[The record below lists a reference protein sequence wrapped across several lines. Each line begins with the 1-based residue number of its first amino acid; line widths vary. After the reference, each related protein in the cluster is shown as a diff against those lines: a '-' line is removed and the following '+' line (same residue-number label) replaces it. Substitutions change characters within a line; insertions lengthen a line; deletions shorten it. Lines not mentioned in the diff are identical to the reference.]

1 MPPNTSPA
9 RQWFELATVRQHL
22 SGAPRVRLRSAET
35 ILAMSLAT
43 RQLLQA
49 KSQLKANLLAQASWP
64 VLEEKNLDFAS
75 QKAKQLMLLLVASA
89 RPLHLFRPQVI
100 LQEQQLQLAKDSP
113 VLRARARRYSRG
125 PGPSAFSRE
134 APAAQKCNRAAH
146 CGGYPI
152 RARYRHRRN
161 LGVPARCGNRR
172 SRLPRKR
179 ARRVRTFQ
187 TAAADRCRCLP
198 RRIAD

>member
-1 MPPNTSPA
+1 M
-9 RQWFELATVRQHL
+9 
-22 SGAPRVRLRSAET
+22 

-49 KSQLKANLLAQASWP
+49 KSQLKANLLLQAKQP

-75 QKAKQLMLLLVASA
+75 QKAKQLD
-89 RPLHLFRPQVI
+89 LFHPQVI

-152 RARYRHRRN
+152 LARYRPRHNR
-161 LGVPARCGNRR
+161 GVPVRCGNRR

-187 TAAADRCRCLP
+187 TAAADRCPCLP

>member
-1 MPPNTSPA
+1 M
-9 RQWFELATVRQHL
+9 
-22 SGAPRVRLRSAET
+22 

-43 RQLLQA
+43 RQLPQA
-49 KSQLKANLLAQASWP
+49 KSQLKANLLVQP
-64 VLEEKNLDFAS
+64 VLEEENLDFAS
-75 QKAKQLMLLLVASA
+75 QQAKQVVLLLVTLA
-89 RPLHLFRPQVI
+89 RLVDLFLPEVI

-146 CGGYPI
+146 CGGCPI
-152 RARYRHRRN
+152 RARYRHRRTR
-161 LGVPARCGNRR
+161 GVPARCGNRR

-179 ARRVRTFQ
+179 ARPVRTFRIE
-187 TAAADRCRCLP
+187 AADKCRCLP
-198 RRIAD
+198 RPIAD

>member
-9 RQWFELATVRQHL
+9 RQWFELAT
-22 SGAPRVRLRSAET
+22 ARLRSVGRTTERSF
-35 ILAMSLAT
+35 LQLLRLPPLAT

-49 KSQLKANLLAQASWP
+49 KSQLKANLLVQARRP
-64 VLEEKNLDFAS
+64 VPEEKNLDFAS
-75 QKAKQLMLLLVASA
+75 QKAKQLMLLLVAPA
-89 RPLHLFRPQVI
+89 RPLDLFRPQVI

-113 VLRARARRYSRG
+113 VLRARGRRYSRD

-152 RARYRHRRN
+152 RARYRHRRTR
-161 LGVPARCGNRR
+161 GVPARCGNRR

-179 ARRVRTFQ
+179 ARRVRTFRIE
-187 TAAADRCRCLP
+187 AADKCRCLP
-198 RRIAD
+198 RPIAD